1 MDVDLA
7 VSMLPTNLPIFLRVM
22 RELGLQPRVPIAP
35 ESLLNPVVVK
45 AMVEEKHALVFS
57 FLDPDAP
64 IRHVDIFLRSDLSY
78 EALLPE
84 SEWVRLGDISV
95 RILTKKKLL
104 SVKLGIQPPRAKDLL
119 DIEFLR
125 RHVT

>member
-1 MDVDLA
+1 
-7 VSMLPTNLPIFLRVM
+7 MLPTNLPIFLRVM

-35 ESLLNPVVVK
+35 ESLLHPVVVK

-78 EALLPE
+78 EALLPQ
-84 SEWVRLGDISV
+84 SEWVRFGDISV